1 MSINLLSKER
11 RIKMANYSDY
21 IKELMKDYKL
31 MSRASFLVV
40 HNEEEYQTAK
50 REVEKQQ
57 HEERIDGLRYGQN

>member
-1 MSINLLSKER
+1 
-11 RIKMANYSDY
+11 MANYSDY

-57 HEERIDGLRYGQN
+57 HENKIDGLRYGNN